1 MKIVGID
8 LAGSPKRKTGFCV
21 LDERMQT
28 KTSVLATDKEI
39 ICETK
44 KENPDIISIDAPL
57 SLPAGRCCLRKTC
70 SCRKFGHLR
79 KCDRELL
86 NRRIRFFPITLGPMR
101 KLTMRGIKLK
111 KIFEKKNFRVIESF
125 PGSIQDI
132 LGMPRKQNGLGKLRR
147 ALIKFGFKGDVG
159 KKDLTDDELDA
170 ITSALVG
177 KLFLENNYTAI
188 GSGEEIIIVPR
199 ILPQSKHFIAENKI

>member
-1 MKIVGID
+1 MKVVGID

-21 LDERMQT
+21 LDEKMQT
-28 KTSVLATDKEI
+28 KTSVLADDGEI
-39 ICETK
+39 IRETVR
-44 KENPDIISIDAPL
+44 EDPNVISIDAPL
-57 SLPAGRCCLRKTC
+57 SLPSGRCCLRKTC

-111 KIFEKKNFRVIESF
+111 KIFERKGYTVIESF

-132 LGMPRKQNGLGKLRR
+132 LGMPRKQEGLEKLRK
-147 ALIKFGFKGDVG
+147 ALIKFGFKGDVR
-159 KKDLTDDELDA
+159 KKDVTGDELDA

-177 KLFLENNYTAI
+177 KLFIENNYTAV
-188 GSGEEIIIVPR
+188 GGGEEIIIVPR
-199 ILPQSKHFIAENKI
+199 ILPQSKYFIMKNKI